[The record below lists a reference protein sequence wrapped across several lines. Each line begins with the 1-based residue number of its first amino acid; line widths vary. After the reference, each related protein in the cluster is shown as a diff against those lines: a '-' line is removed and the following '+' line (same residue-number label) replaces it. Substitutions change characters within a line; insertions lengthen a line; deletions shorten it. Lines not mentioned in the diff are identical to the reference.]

1 MNARTLLTG
10 TTPGPW
16 SDQWHQPEPCVVSLV
31 GYTKIDGY
39 NHPQEWA
46 ADIAQKD
53 KDRALATAA
62 PDLAAR
68 VIALE
73 DGIRALHAKGK
84 FIFSWHEGGWFEPAC
99 TECDGKAGVHPC
111 GCYADDD
118 ESDWKCRECGPE
130 STYPCPT
137 IALLDKETK

>member
-1 MNARTLLTG
+1 MTTPNPRNLLTG

-16 SDQWHQPEPCVVSLV
+16 SDQWSQLEPCVVALV

-39 NHPQEWA
+39 NHPQERA

-53 KDRALATAA
+53 KDRALAAAA

-73 DGIRALHAKGK
+73 DEIRALHRPVDIEPSDTICSECSWQHRAGRFFGK
-84 FIFSWHEGGWFEPAC
+84 VVA
-99 TECDGKAGVHPC
+99 
-111 GCYADDD
+111 
-118 ESDWKCRECGPE
+118 
-130 STYPCPT
+130 YPCPT
-137 IALLDKETK
+137 IALLDEEAGA